1 MEREA
6 NARAAVSCKYA
17 RRTFV
22 GIVFCFHVKDG
33 EILCT
38 DRGTRD
44 PLSLSPR
51 ARARTT
57 NSSEAT
63 SDEELQHLDLNS
75 YHPSVPVGL
84 AVAKAASSLMAP
96 AGAFSLP
103 TDEKTAM
110 DLLSKRL
117 AIWRRKCSTW

>member
-6 NARAAVSCKYA
+6 NAREAVSCKYA
-17 RRTFV
+17 RRTLV

-51 ARARTT
+51 ARANDKQLRK
-57 NSSEAT
+57 AT
-63 SDEELQHLDLNS
+63 SDEES
-75 YHPSVPVGL
+75 YDTS
-84 AVAKAASSLMAP
+84 
-96 AGAFSLP
+96 
-103 TDEKTAM
+103 
-110 DLLSKRL
+110 
-117 AIWRRKCSTW
+117 I

>member
-6 NARAAVSCKYA
+6 NAREAVSCKYA

-44 PLSLSPR
+44 PLSLPAR
-51 ARARTT
+51 ARARA
-57 NSSEAT
+57 NDKQLRKAT
-63 SDEELQHLDLNS
+63 SDEES
-75 YHPSVPVGL
+75 YDTS
-84 AVAKAASSLMAP
+84 
-96 AGAFSLP
+96 
-103 TDEKTAM
+103 
-110 DLLSKRL
+110 
-117 AIWRRKCSTW
+117 I